1 MLEINIKKPMNHA
14 SLSYMYTDNNGNE
27 RGWHGLN
34 LLHLWLDW
42 ASRKPILGAADDA
55 IVTGEIIVED
65 EKACV
70 GPIPF
75 GELMQAIRPIV
86 GFTEDDD
93 MLSVVKAD
101 GEVET
106 LYYFSEKAARDAG
119 AEFTF
124 RAIGVCSKC
133 GAPLFRS
140 ANHEYISQCFECE
153 SDFFEFEQ
161 DTPRPELNKVVY
173 VYHEHFEGNA
183 YGEQII
189 RVFQSEETGRKF
201 LRERVEKVY
210 ATTWEDF
217 LSEGTLCGDVGNAV
231 TDDYVCIKY
240 GDGNCAF
247 FVLDSK
253 EVEE

>member
-1 MLEINIKKPMNHA
+1 MFEEIKNCMNRA
-14 SLSYMYTDNNGNE
+14 SLTYGYTDKNGNVRE
-27 RGWHGLN
+27 WSRLN

-65 EKACV
+65 ETYSF

-75 GELMQAIRPIV
+75 GELMQTIRPVV

-93 MLSVVKAD
+93 MLSEVKAD

-133 GAPLFRS
+133 GAPLFQS

-153 SDFFEFEQ
+153 EDFFEFEQ
-161 DTPRPELNKVVY
+161 DTPRPELNHVVY
-173 VYHEHFEGNA
+173 VYHEHYDSNA
-183 YGEQII
+183 YGEQLI
-189 RVFQSEETGRKF
+189 RVFQSEEAGKQF

-210 ATTWEDF
+210 GMTWDEVADNLIDDRDDTFED
-217 LSEGTLCGDVGNAV
+217 N
-231 TDDYVCIKY
+231 YVSIS
-240 GDGNCAF
+240 DGNGCAF
-247 FVLDSK
+247 FVLDRK
-253 EVEE
+253 EVEA